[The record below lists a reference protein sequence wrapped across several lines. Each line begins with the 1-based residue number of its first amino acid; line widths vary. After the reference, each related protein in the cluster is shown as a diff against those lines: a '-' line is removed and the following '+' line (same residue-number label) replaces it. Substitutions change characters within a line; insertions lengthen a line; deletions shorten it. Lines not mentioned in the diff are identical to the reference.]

1 MFSRLHHEAEDRNRQ
16 RRAENLWN
24 WIRNTDWLT
33 PRASDPPRLL
43 AEARAG
49 EPNLPGPSVKTVPL
63 YYEDPYLRTF
73 NSAVATVEGDR
84 LVLEESAFYPRGG
97 GQPSDQGVIEF
108 NGTTSRVVNVSRK
121 GAAIVHTVQGDLPAV
136 GQEIKCLLDWD
147 LRYRYMRLHTAL
159 HALSA
164 VVLNGWNADVTGGN
178 IADGGAKA
186 RMDFSLEGIRIN
198 DILDEVRR
206 NLREELTRSLP
217 VKTYEIAREEAVTI
231 PGLIRTHINLLPK
244 QIRQVRIVE
253 IEGLDIQADGGT
265 HVSNTREVGLVN
277 VLGGSNK
284 GRINRRIEIALDDPP
299 TAKSRI
305 DS

>member
-1 MFSRLHHEAEDRNRQ
+1 M
-16 RRAENLWN
+16 
-24 WIRNTDWLT
+24 
-33 PRASDPPRLL
+33 
-43 AEARAG
+43 
-49 EPNLPGPSVKTVPL
+49 PGPSAKTVPL
-63 YYEDPYLRTF
+63 FHEDAYLRTF
-73 NSAVATVEGDR
+73 NSVVAAVDDDL

-97 GQPSDQGVIEF
+97 GQPPDQGIIEF
-108 NGTTSRVVNVSRK
+108 DGTTSRVAGVSRK
-121 GAAIVHTVQGDLPAV
+121 GAAIVHKVQGRLPAV
-136 GQEIKCLLDWD
+136 GQEVKCLLDWD

-164 VVLNGWNADVTGGN
+164 VVLDGWNADVTGGN

-198 DILDEVRR
+198 DILDEVQSK
-206 NLREELTRSLP
+206 LRHELARSLP
-217 VKTYEIAREEAVTI
+217 VKTYEMAREEAVTV

-244 QIRQVRIVE
+244 QIKQVRIVE
-253 IEGLDIQADGGT
+253 IEGLDIQADGGI

-299 TAKSRI
+299 SAQSRI

>member
-1 MFSRLHHEAEDRNRQ
+1 MPGSFVQVRSGERNM
-16 RRAENLWN
+16 
-24 WIRNTDWLT
+24 
-33 PRASDPPRLL
+33 P
-43 AEARAG
+43 
-49 EPNLPGPSVKTVPL
+49 EPETKTVPL
-63 YYEDPYLRTF
+63 YYEDAYLRTF
-73 NSAVATVEGDR
+73 NSVVAAVEGDR

-97 GQPSDQGVIEF
+97 GQPSDRGIIEF
-108 NGTTSRVVNVSRK
+108 NGTTSRVNNVSRK
-121 GAAIVHTVQGDLPAV
+121 GAAIVHTIQGDLPAV

-164 VVLNGWNADVTGGN
+164 VVLDGWNADVTGGN

-198 DILDEVRR
+198 DILDEVQR
-206 NLREELTRSLP
+206 NLRHELDRSLP
-217 VKTYEIAREEAVTI
+217 VKTYEMARGEAVTV

-277 VLGGSNK
+277 VVGGGNK

>member
-1 MFSRLHHEAEDRNRQ
+1 M
-16 RRAENLWN
+16 
-24 WIRNTDWLT
+24 
-33 PRASDPPRLL
+33 
-43 AEARAG
+43 
-49 EPNLPGPSVKTVPL
+49 PGPSARTVPL
-63 YYEDPYLRTF
+63 FHEDAYLRTF
-73 NSAVATVEGDR
+73 NTVVAAVEDDL

-97 GQPSDQGVIEF
+97 GQPPDQGIIEF
-108 NGTTSRVVNVSRK
+108 DGTTSRVASVSRK
-121 GAAIVHTVQGDLPAV
+121 GAAIVHKVQGRLPAV
-136 GQEIKCLLDWD
+136 SQEVRCLLDWD

-164 VVLNGWNADVTGGN
+164 VVLDGWDADVTGGN

-198 DILDEVRR
+198 DILDDVQSK
-206 NLREELTRSLP
+206 LRQELARSLP
-217 VKTYEIAREEAVTI
+217 VKTYEMARKKAVTV

-244 QIRQVRIVE
+244 QIKQVRIVE
-253 IEGLDIQADGGT
+253 IEGLDIQADGGI

-299 TAKSRI
+299 TDKSRI

>member
-1 MFSRLHHEAEDRNRQ
+1 M
-16 RRAENLWN
+16 
-24 WIRNTDWLT
+24 
-33 PRASDPPRLL
+33 
-43 AEARAG
+43 
-49 EPNLPGPSVKTVPL
+49 PGPSAETVPL
-63 YYEDPYLRTF
+63 YYEDAYLRTF
-73 NSAVATVEGDR
+73 NSTVVAVEGDR
-84 LVLEESAFYPRGG
+84 LALEESAFYPRGG
-97 GQPSDQGVIEF
+97 GQPSDQGIIEF
-108 NGTTSRVVNVSRK
+108 DGASSRVVSVSRK
-121 GAAIVHTVQGDLPAV
+121 GAAIIHTVQGDLPAV
-136 GQEIKCLLDWD
+136 DQEIKCLLDWD

-198 DILDEVRR
+198 DILDEVQR
-206 NLREELTRSLP
+206 NLHHELGRSLP
-217 VKTYEIAREEAVTI
+217 VKTYEIAREEAETI

-277 VLGGSNK
+277 ILGGSNK
-284 GRINRRIEIALDDPP
+284 GRINRRIEIALDDLPS
-299 TAKSRI
+299 AKSRI

>member
-1 MFSRLHHEAEDRNRQ
+1 M
-16 RRAENLWN
+16 
-24 WIRNTDWLT
+24 
-33 PRASDPPRLL
+33 
-43 AEARAG
+43 
-49 EPNLPGPSVKTVPL
+49 PGPSAETVPL
-63 YYEDPYLRTF
+63 YYEDAYLRTF
-73 NSAVATVEGDR
+73 NSTVVAVEGDR
-84 LVLEESAFYPRGG
+84 LALEESAFYPRGG
-97 GQPSDQGVIEF
+97 GQPSDQGIIEF
-108 NGTTSRVVNVSRK
+108 DGASSRVVRVSRK
-121 GAAIVHTVQGDLPAV
+121 GAAIIHTVQGGLPAV
-136 GQEIKCLLDWD
+136 DQEIKCLLDWD

-198 DILDEVRR
+198 DILDEVQR
-206 NLREELTRSLP
+206 NLHHELGRSLP
-217 VKTYEIAREEAVTI
+217 VKTYEIAREEAETI

-277 VLGGSNK
+277 ILGGSNK
-284 GRINRRIEIALDDPP
+284 GRINRRIEIALDDLPS
-299 TAKSRI
+299 AKSRI